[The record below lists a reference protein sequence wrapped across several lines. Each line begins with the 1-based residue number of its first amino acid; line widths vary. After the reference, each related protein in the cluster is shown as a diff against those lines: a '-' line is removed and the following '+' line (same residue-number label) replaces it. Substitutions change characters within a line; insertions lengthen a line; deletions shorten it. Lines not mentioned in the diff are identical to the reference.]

1 MFNESKNKD
10 KVNDLS
16 KTTEI
21 ANTGVKS
28 ETKLK
33 RINSKITA
41 KDGMLTT
48 PVIIIII
55 SLAIVSIISI
65 GVSGSIIYKNRKVQ
79 TNVTLDNTTI
89 SNIKE
94 VTLGDIPNDTELAI
108 ELEEAKRL
116 DTQNNINAV
125 QTTGTLESI
134 QIRGSAIRVI
144 GKFNDKDELLKFIE
158 DIKGYSRIYQYVNG
172 DFGVD
177 AVENRYILIGIIDSK
192 TSTSSDL
199 NLG

>member
-116 DTQNNINAV
+116 ETQNNINAV

-144 GKFNDKDELLKFIE
+144 GKFNDKDELLKFID